1 MVILVAVA
9 LGRAP
14 LSPLRPFQWALLG
27 LGLTQVEP
35 IAALLV
41 VGWLFALAYR
51 EQHHPEGRRLFY
63 LVQVMLV
70 LFTAVALGCLA
81 YAVHQG
87 LLVSPDMQV
96 QGMLSNRNF
105 VQWYADRTPGD
116 LPHVTLWTAP
126 VWIYKALMLLWA
138 LWLAIG
144 LIQWL
149 RWGWAAFRKGGPRND
164 KEPHKPPRGSGPV
177 DPGARSKSDS
187 SPPGGGPPDGANS
200 ERARVS

>member
-1 MVILVAVA
+1 
-9 LGRAP
+9 
-14 LSPLRPFQWALLG
+14 
-27 LGLTQVEP
+27 
-35 IAALLV
+35 
-41 VGWLFALAYR
+41 
-51 EQHHPEGRRLFY
+51 
-63 LVQVMLV
+63 
-70 LFTAVALGCLA
+70 LA

-96 QGMLSNRNF
+96 QGMLSSHNF

-116 LPHVTLWTAP
+116 LPHVTVWTAP

-164 KEPHKPPRGSGPV
+164 KAPPHKPPGGSGSAEPS
-177 DPGARSKSDS
+177 ARSTPDS
-187 SPPGGGPPDGANS
+187 SPPGGGPTDGANS